1 MSDLAK
7 PLGLSIHFNSQLIN
21 RMFEMILVSVFGL
34 FVVMNKICSG
44 PYMIVVLHCRRNP
57 RFHFCPPHCRCFHIR
72 IPLDNCRLGFRK
84 SLSVCLPAKHRSD
97 SVAQWRITFCYP
109 TVPPISGPTTFS
121 YWALVNDKA
130 LEAIGAFC
138 YISPLCC
145 Y

>member
-1 MSDLAK
+1 MSDSAK

-97 SVAQWRITFCYP
+97 SVAQ
-109 TVPPISGPTTFS
+109 
-121 YWALVNDKA
+121 
-130 LEAIGAFC
+130 
-138 YISPLCC
+138 
-145 Y
+145 